1 MYYFMILGGADVR
14 SDFSNCIFIDA
25 PNGWL
30 LNQKSSLLILFEK
43 YKSSKSKNKKFY
55 THLFS
60 ANEYGEPYQLIN
72 TRIHSLECALE
83 TWNELIANGWTLVT
97 NNFQ

>member
-1 MYYFMILGGADVR
+1 MILGGADVR
-14 SDFSNCIFIDA
+14 SDFSNCILIDA

-30 LNQKSSLLILFEK
+30 LNQKGSLLILFERCN
-43 YKSSKSKNKKFY
+43 KSEKNNMKFY

-60 ANEYGEPYQLIN
+60 TNELKEPYKLKNSRLQ
-72 TRIHSLECALE
+72 SLQCAFE
-83 TWNELIANGWTLVT
+83 TWNELIAGGWTLVT